1 MLAVTTTCGSW
12 ATARV
17 SVCGGITSCPH
28 EASPWAFG
36 EPLNLSTV
44 GDDAWITYGRA
55 MSVIMHAALAGDGL
69 DQVPFL
75 LNSPIKGYCP
85 C

>member
-1 MLAVTTTCGSW
+1 MLTVTTTCGSW

-17 SVCGGITSCPH
+17 WWDLQLPAWMKVVIGDL
-28 EASPWAFG
+28 
-36 EPLNLSTV
+36 LNLSTV

-55 MSVIMHAALAGDGL
+55 VSVIMHAAVAGNGL

-75 LNSPIKGYCP
+75 LNSPKDIALAS
-85 C
+85 